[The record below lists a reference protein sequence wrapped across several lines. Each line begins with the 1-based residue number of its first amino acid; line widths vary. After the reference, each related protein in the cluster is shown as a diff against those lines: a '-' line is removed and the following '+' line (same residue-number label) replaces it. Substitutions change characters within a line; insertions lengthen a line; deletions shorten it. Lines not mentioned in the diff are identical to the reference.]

1 MIFDEFLSWKM
12 EHNDANAASAVIFCS
27 NEMERNQPS
36 DSDFLLLLLLLMF
49 LLL

>member
-36 DSDFLLLLLLLMF
+36 DSDLLLLLLMF